1 MKQRINLY
9 QTSLQP
15 IKETLALSS
24 LLASMSLVLLTS
36 LVLWAGLQWQQR
48 QQLQLNTQVEQQ
60 LIRQQEQLGLLQ
72 QALLQRQ
79 PANALISERDQIKRR
94 VEQQIALQQYLVTQQ
109 VQVEYAYSAVLQ
121 QFTVVDI
128 NSVWLTHFILRPD
141 SSELQGLT
149 TVPAAVPGWLE
160 SLRNVGYFKGQRFSE
175 LRLLQLPEQQAVQF
189 QLIAVQGE

>member
-94 VEQQIALQQYLVTQQ
+94 VEQQIALQQYLATQQ

-121 QFTVVDI
+121 QFKVVDI

-189 QLIAVQGE
+189 QLIAVQG

>member
-189 QLIAVQGE
+189 QLIAVQG

>member
-121 QFTVVDI
+121 QFKVVDI

-189 QLIAVQGE
+189 QLIAVQG